1 MKSIFTYLL
10 FFLLASTSLNVF
22 AQNES
27 VKELSPKQFNRVLK
41 LNPNAVLIDIRTKED
56 FKLAHIESARLAPSS
71 KELFHLIDSLGSSK
85 DYLLYCKYGERSID
99 AGKMIFDKYKI
110 KICSLEG
117 GLEYW
122 LKSGLG
128 LE

>member
-1 MKSIFTYLL
+1 MKSIFTCIL
-10 FFLLASTSLNVF
+10 FFLLASTSNVF

-56 FKLAHIESARLAPSS
+56 FKLAHIESAHLAPSS
-71 KELFHLIDSLGSSK
+71 KELFYLIDSLGSSK

-99 AGKMIFDKYKI
+99 AGEMIYDKYKI

-117 GLEYW
+117 GLESW

-128 LE
+128 L